1 MFLERLVALGKTFIS
16 CGMGPDEVLRLISD
30 VPREGRFLE
39 NVAVIEVSLD
49 KGFRAEKLPLQ
60 VWGVTK
66 EIPPKG
72 RGRKKKVVFHPETDR
87 GLGIPFVRPQTGR
100 PTAPQGR
107 YGVPVYILFPSQ
119 LHDLAQ
125 DQSHAISFWSGR
137 MERTLNLPRQ
147 FTSDEIGHLAA
158 LLQTFAAE
166 MQARV
171 GDGTSQGYGL
181 LALCIPSPSGPYC
194 YSSFKPAAGDRN
206 MVLVGESVLQP
217 GSYIVADLVRV
228 AELFKVSKTEEGA
241 EGGRSAT
248 CSLCGTGDGGEM
260 LAVSAYTKAWPW
272 LAPTWHPPFPEK
284 FKQGGKEVT
293 NIAETVGAL
302 CPDCY
307 TALVVGAGVFDEVSG
322 QLPQWLTREL
332 FMPVL
337 SAGGREEAKKLGG
350 LPRIRGAV
358 LVVPV
363 QEINLDGAEALSDAL
378 TRFRLKQKPRPGGAD
393 RALQAVTGLE
403 DSILPEE
410 LDTDAFR
417 LLMVYYTQAN
427 ADIHLRATIDDV
439 LPSTVGRLLSI
450 LGEVQAGAAELRELL
465 FRQSPEWL
473 SNRYESLVYFIIRA
487 YGGPYLWSTLADMLH
502 RREISWERFAA
513 GAAARMAGY
522 ARLGILAQDKGAYRN
537 LKEEVLFYQAFRVL
551 YTLYYREILGQEV
564 NDLAGWKEMLDK
576 VVKAPPDELAFANP
590 EELGFA
596 AGCLVAR
603 FGRQYYAR
611 QERNFLQHRVM
622 TFGSTMTPDDIW
634 RRALSRFQEYALK
647 LQFGLPED
655 FRRRA
660 AVVECEYRRMRDAVA
675 RQKDEFMGAF
685 WSGYMLAAP
694 PEAGGEDNEVPEEAA
709 ES

>member
-16 CGMGPDEVLRLISD
+16 CGMGPDEILRLISD

-39 NVAVIEVSLD
+39 NVAVIEASLD
-49 KGFRAEKLPLQ
+49 GGFRAEKLPLQ
-60 VWGVTK
+60 VWGVPEVT
-66 EIPPKG
+66 PPKG
-72 RGRKKKVVFHPETDR
+72 KSRKRITVFRPETDR
-87 GLGIPFVRPQTGR
+87 GLGIPFVRPGTGN
-100 PTAPQGR
+100 PTVAQGR
-107 YGVPVYILFPSQ
+107 YGLPVYPLFPGM
-119 LHDLAQ
+119 LDGLAADLQA
-125 DQSHAISFWSGR
+125 ATSFWRGR
-137 MERTLNLPRQ
+137 LERTMNLPRQ
-147 FTSDEIGHLAA
+147 FTSDEIGRLAA
-158 LLQTFAAE
+158 LLQTIAAE
-166 MQARV
+166 MRSRV
-171 GDGTSQGYGL
+171 EASASQGYGL
-181 LALCIPSPSGPYC
+181 LVLCFPSQAGPYR
-194 YSSFKPAAGDRN
+194 YASSKPVTGDRS
-206 MVLVGESVLQP
+206 MVLVGDSVLQP
-217 GSYIVADLVRV
+217 GSYIVADLARV

-241 EGGRSAT
+241 EGGRTAR
-248 CSLCGTGDGGEM
+248 CSLCGAGNGGEM

-284 FKQGGKEVT
+284 FKQGKDVT
-293 NIAETVGAL
+293 NIADTVGAL

-322 QLPQWLTREL
+322 ELPQWLTREL

-337 SAGGREEAKKLGG
+337 SAGGREGAKKLGG

-363 QEINLDGAEALSDAL
+363 QEITSDDAEALSDAL
-378 TRFRLKQKPRPGGAD
+378 TRFRLKQKPRPGRAD

-403 DSILPEE
+403 GSILPEE
-410 LDTDAFR
+410 LDTDACR

-450 LGEVQAGAAELRELL
+450 LGEVQTSAAGLRELL

-473 SNRYESLVYFIIRA
+473 SNRYESLVYFITRA
-487 YGGPYLWSTLADMLH
+487 YGGPYLWQTLADILH
-502 RREISWERFAA
+502 RREINWERFAA

-522 ARLGILAQDKGAYRN
+522 ARLGILAQDMGAYRS
-537 LKEEVLFYQAFRVL
+537 LKEEVLFYQAFRSL

-564 NDLAGWKEMLDK
+564 KDLAGWKEMLDRI
-576 VVKAPPDELAFANP
+576 AAAQPEELAFADP

-596 AGCLVAR
+596 AGYLVAR

-611 QERNFLQHRVM
+611 LKKNFLQHRVM
-622 TFGSTMTPDDIW
+622 TFGSSMTPDDIW

-694 PEAGGEDNEVPEEAA
+694 PEAGGEDDEVPEEAA
-709 ES
+709 EP